1 MTLSFIVYYLGALS
15 NIHIYCKCI
24 DPIKYI
30 ASYSMRQK
38 YNSSCC
44 EIESAGTEI
53 ISLGGAVKLE
63 VDLAASQQTP
73 NKN

>member
-1 MTLSFIVYYLGALS
+1 
-15 NIHIYCKCI
+15 
-24 DPIKYI
+24 
-30 ASYSMRQK
+30 MRQK

-44 EIESAGTEI
+44 KIESAGTEI

>member
-1 MTLSFIVYYLGALS
+1 
-15 NIHIYCKCI
+15 
-24 DPIKYI
+24 
-30 ASYSMRQK
+30 MRQK